1 MTSSD
6 GAQGRFGPLVL
17 VVLDGWGLRNER
29 DGNAIKLARTPTY
42 LELLDRFPHSSL
54 QASGEIVG
62 LPAGQMGN
70 SEVGH
75 ITMGAGRVVFQDL
88 TRIDKSV
95 FEDDF
100 FEKPALVEAMA
111 RCDGGA
117 HALHLIG
124 LVSPNGIHSHTRHL
138 YALVDMA
145 ARLNVQRLFV
155 QAFTDGR
162 DTSPAGGAGFVGEL
176 EQVMQNAGTG
186 RIASV
191 GGRYYGMDRDNR
203 WERTTKAYDAMMGAG
218 PAEAGPH
225 HHAGPHRATS
235 AVKFIRKSYE
245 AGVSDEFIEPGT
257 MVDAGGQ
264 PIGPIRA
271 GDSVIFF
278 NFRSDRARQLTRALA
293 FDDFDGFERRPHHPI
308 SMTTMT
314 QYDRTFT
321 FPVAFPPQ
329 SLSGSFA
336 EVMAGQHLTNLR
348 VAETEKYP
356 HVSYFFNCGIEK
368 PYPGEDRILVPSP
381 KVPTYDLQPE
391 MSAKGITDALVS
403 DVESRKH
410 DVIICN
416 FANADM
422 VGHTGNMDAAVKAV
436 ETIDHCL
443 GRIVR
448 AVRDAEGTLIVT
460 SDHGNAEEMWNTEL
474 NEPHTA
480 HTCNPVPVIVVENVK
495 GLRLREG
502 GSLRDIAPTMIG
514 ILGVPAPKEMTGTD
528 LRIL

>member
-1 MTSSD
+1 MKLK
-6 GAQGRFGPLVL
+6 GPLVL
-17 VVLDGWGLRNER
+17 VVLDGWGLR
-29 DGNAIKLARTPTY
+29 DGNAIKLARTPSY
-42 LELLDRFPHSSL
+42 LELLDRFAHSSL
-54 QASGEIVG
+54 QASSEYVG
-62 LPAGQMGN
+62 LPPGQMGN

-75 ITMGAGRVVFQDL
+75 ITMGAGRVVYQDL
-88 TRIDKSV
+88 TRIDKSIR
-95 FEDDF
+95 DGDF
-100 FEKPALVEAMA
+100 FEKPAFVDAMT
-111 RCDGGA
+111 RCQGDK

-138 YALVDMA
+138 YALIDMA
-145 ARLNVQRLFV
+145 ARHKVQRVFV

-162 DTSPAGGAGFVGEL
+162 DTSPAGGAGFFGEL
-176 EQVMQNAGTG
+176 EQVMNKAGTG

-203 WERTTKAYDAMMGAG
+203 WERTKKAYDSMVSGQA
-218 PAEAGPH
+218 PH
-225 HHAGPHRATS
+225 NRS
-235 AVKFIRKSYE
+235 AVDYIRKSYE
-245 AGVSDEFIEPGT
+245 SGVSDEFVEPAT
-257 MVDAGGQ
+257 IVDADDR
-264 PIGPIRA
+264 PIGPIR
-271 GDSVIFF
+271 DEDTVIFF

-293 FDDFDGFERRPHHPI
+293 LDDFDGFECNPRPKI
-308 SMTTMT
+308 QMTTMT

-329 SLSGSFA
+329 SLTGSFA
-336 EVMAGQHLTNLR
+336 EVLAAQNMTNLR

-391 MSAKGITDALVS
+391 MSAKGITDNLVS
-403 DVESRKH
+403 DVEARKH

-422 VGHTGNMDAAVKAV
+422 VGHTGNIDAAVTAV
-436 ETIDHCL
+436 ETIDQCL

-448 AVRDAEGTLIVT
+448 AVRDAEGVLLVT
-460 SDHGNAEEMWNTEL
+460 SDHGNAEEMWNTKL

-480 HTCNPVPVIVVENVK
+480 HTCNPVPVIVVQDVK
-495 GLRLREG
+495 GMRLREG
-502 GSLRDIAPTMIG
+502 GSLRDIAPTMLG
-514 ILGVPAPKEMTGTD
+514 ILGVPAPEEMTGED
-528 LRIL
+528 LRKE

>member
-1 MTSSD
+1 MKPFD
-6 GAQGRFGPLVL
+6 AAQGKLDGPLVL
-17 VVLDGWGLRNER
+17 VVLDGWGLREER
-29 DGNAIKLARTPTY
+29 AGNAIKLARTPSY
-42 LELLDRFPHSSL
+42 LELLDRYAHSSL
-54 QASGEIVG
+54 EASGEQVG

-75 ITMGAGRVVFQDL
+75 ITMGAGRIVYQDL

-95 FEDDF
+95 SDGDF
-100 FEKPALVEAMA
+100 LEKPALVDAMT
-111 RCDGGA
+111 RCQGDT
-117 HALHLIG
+117 HALHLVG

-138 YALVDMA
+138 CALVEMA
-145 ARLNVQRLFV
+145 ARYKLQRVFV
-155 QAFTDGR
+155 QGFTDGR
-162 DTSPAGGAGFVGEL
+162 DTSPAGGAGFFGEL
-176 EQVMQNAGTG
+176 DQVMNKAGTG

-203 WERTTKAYDAMMGAG
+203 WERTTKAYDSIVSGRA
-218 PAEAGPH
+218 PH
-225 HHAGPHRATS
+225 SRS
-235 AVKFIRKSYE
+235 AVEYIRKSYE
-245 AGVSDEFIEPGT
+245 AGVSDEFIVPGT
-257 MVDAGGQ
+257 IVDANDQ
-264 PIGPIRA
+264 PIGPIRD

-293 FDDFDGFERRPHHPI
+293 FDEFDGFERNPHPTVH
-308 SMTTMT
+308 MTTMT

-336 EVMAGQHLTNLR
+336 EVMAAQHMTNLR

-391 MSAKGITDALVS
+391 MSAKGITDNLVN
-403 DVESRKH
+403 DVEGRKH

-422 VGHTGNMDAAVKAV
+422 VGHTGNIDAAVTAV
-436 ETIDHCL
+436 ETIDQCL

-448 AVRDAEGTLIVT
+448 AVRDAGGVLLVT
-460 SDHGNAEEMWNTEL
+460 ADHGNAEEMWNSQL

-480 HTCNPVPVIVVENVK
+480 HTCNPVPVIVVQDVK
-495 GLRLREG
+495 GMRLREG
-502 GSLRDIAPTMIG
+502 GSLRDIAPTMLG
-514 ILGVPAPKEMTGTD
+514 ILGVPGPREMTGQD
-528 LRIL
+528 LRVL

>member
-1 MTSSD
+1 MKI
-6 GAQGRFGPLVL
+6 GGPLVL
-17 VVLDGWGLRNER
+17 VVLDGWGLRAER
-29 DGNAIKLARTPTY
+29 AGNAIELARTPTY
-42 LELLDRFPHSSL
+42 HELLDRFAHSSL
-54 QASGEIVG
+54 QASGEHVG
-62 LPAGQMGN
+62 LPQGQMGN

-88 TRIDKSV
+88 TRIDKSIS
-95 FEDDF
+95 EGDF
-100 FEKPALVEAMA
+100 FEKAALVDAMT
-111 RCDGGA
+111 RCQDDT
-117 HALHLIG
+117 HALHIVG

-138 YALVDMA
+138 HALIDMA
-145 ARLNVQRLFV
+145 ARYKLKRVFV
-155 QAFTDGR
+155 QGFTDGR
-162 DTSPAGGAGFVGEL
+162 DTSPAGGAGFFGEL
-176 EQVMQNAGTG
+176 EQVMSQAGTG

-191 GGRYYGMDRDNR
+191 GGRYYGMDRDHR
-203 WERTTKAYDAMMGAG
+203 WERTKKAYDVMVNGQG
-218 PAEAGPH
+218 P
-225 HHAGPHRATS
+225 RTRS
-235 AVKFIRKSYE
+235 AVDYIRHSYE

-257 MVDAGGQ
+257 IVDASNQ
-264 PIGPIRA
+264 PVGPIRG
-271 GDSVIFF
+271 GDSVVFF
-278 NFRSDRARQLTRALA
+278 NYRTDRTRQLTRALGLEQ
-293 FDDFDGFERRPHHPI
+293 FDGFDRGPHPTVH
-308 SMTTMT
+308 MTTMT

-336 EVMAGQHLTNLR
+336 EVMAEQGMTNLR

-391 MSAKGITDALVS
+391 MSARGITDNLVS
-403 DVESRKH
+403 DVEGRKH

-422 VGHTGNMDAAVKAV
+422 VGHTGNLDAAVAAV

-443 GRIVR
+443 GRVVK
-448 AVRDAEGTLIVT
+448 AVRDANGILLVT
-460 SDHGNAEEMWNTEL
+460 ADHGNAEEMWNSEL

-480 HTCNPVPVIVVENVK
+480 HTSNPVPVIVVQDLK
-495 GLRLREG
+495 GMALREG
-502 GSLRDIAPTMIG
+502 GSLRDVAPTMLG
-514 ILGVPAPKEMTGTD
+514 ILGVPAPKEMTGQD

>member
-1 MTSSD
+1 MKSP
-6 GAQGRFGPLVL
+6 AGPVVL
-17 VVLDGWGLRNER
+17 VVLDGWGLREER
-29 DGNAIKLARTPTY
+29 AGNAIKLARTPSY
-42 LELLDRFPHSSL
+42 LELLDRYAHSSL
-54 QASGEIVG
+54 QASSEYVG
-62 LPAGQMGN
+62 LPDGQMGN

-75 ITMGAGRVVFQDL
+75 ITMGAGRVVYQDL

-95 FEDDF
+95 KDGDF
-100 FEKPALVEAMA
+100 FEKQALVDAMT
-111 RCDGGA
+111 RCEGDK
-117 HALHLIG
+117 HALHIVG

-138 YALVDMA
+138 YALIEMA
-145 ARLNVQRLFV
+145 ARLKLQRVFV
-155 QAFTDGR
+155 QGFTDGR
-162 DTSPAGGAGFVGEL
+162 DTSPAGGAGFFGEL
-176 EQVMQNAGTG
+176 EQLMTKLGTG

-203 WERTTKAYDAMMGAG
+203 WERTKKAYDSMVNGQA
-218 PAEAGPH
+218 PH
-225 HHAGPHRATS
+225 SAS
-235 AVKFIRKSYE
+235 AVDYIRKSYE
-245 AGVSDEFIEPGT
+245 TGVSDEFVVPGT
-257 MVDAGGQ
+257 IVDGNDQAV
-264 PIGPIRA
+264 GPIRE
-271 GDSVIFF
+271 GDSIIFF

-293 FDDFDGFERRPHHPI
+293 LDNFDGFERNRYEKIH
-308 SMTTMT
+308 MTTMT

-336 EVMAGQHLTNLR
+336 EVIAAQKMTNLR

-391 MSAKGITDALVS
+391 MSAKGITDNLVT
-403 DVESRKH
+403 DVEGRKH

-422 VGHTGNMDAAVKAV
+422 VGHTGNIDAAIMAV
-436 ETIDHCL
+436 ETIDQCL

-448 AVRDAEGTLIVT
+448 AVHDAEGVLIVT
-460 SDHGNAEEMWNTEL
+460 SDHGNAEEMWNTQL

-480 HTCNPVPVIVVENVK
+480 HTCNPVPVIIVQDVK
-495 GLRLREG
+495 GMRLREG
-502 GSLRDIAPTMIG
+502 GSLRDIAPTMLG

-528 LRIL
+528 LRIV

>member
-1 MTSSD
+1 MTPS
-6 GAQGRFGPLVL
+6 AQGRPGGPLVL
-17 VVLDGWGLRNER
+17 VVLDGWGLREER

-42 LELLDRFPHSSL
+42 LELLDRFSHSSL
-54 QASGEIVG
+54 QASGEYVG
-62 LPAGQMGN
+62 LPQGQMGN

-75 ITMGAGRVVFQDL
+75 ITMGAGRIVYQDL

-95 FEDDF
+95 KDGDF
-100 FEKPALVEAMA
+100 FEKPALVDAMT
-111 RCDGGA
+111 RCQDDK
-117 HALHLIG
+117 HALHLVG

-138 YALVDMA
+138 YALIEMA
-145 ARLNVQRLFV
+145 ARYKLERVFV

-162 DTSPAGGAGFVGEL
+162 DTSPNGGAGFVGEL
-176 EQVMQNAGTG
+176 ERTMAKAGSG
-186 RIASV
+186 RVASV
-191 GGRYYGMDRDNR
+191 GGRYYGMDRDHR
-203 WERTTKAYDAMMGAG
+203 WERTKKAFDSMVGGRG
-218 PAEAGPH
+218 P
-225 HHAGPHRATS
+225 RSRS
-235 AVKFIRKSYE
+235 AVEYIRKSYE
-245 AGVSDEFIEPGT
+245 AGVTDEFIEPGT
-257 MVDAGGQ
+257 IVDANEQ
-264 PIGPIRA
+264 PIGPIGD

-293 FDDFDGFERRPHHPI
+293 LDHFDGFERNPHRRI
-308 SMTTMT
+308 DMSTMT

-321 FPVAFPPQ
+321 FPVGFPPQ
-329 SLSGSFA
+329 SLTGSFA
-336 EVMAGQHLTNLR
+336 EVMAAQQMTNLR

-381 KVPTYDLQPE
+381 KVATYDLQPE
-391 MSAKGITDALVS
+391 MSAKGITDNLVN
-403 DVESRKH
+403 DVEGRKH

-422 VGHTGNMDAAVKAV
+422 VGHTGNLEAAVAAV
-436 ETIDHCL
+436 ETIDGCL

-448 AVRDAEGTLIVT
+448 AVRDADGILIVT
-460 SDHGNAEEMWNTEL
+460 SDHGNAEEMWNAQL

-480 HTCNPVPVIVVENVK
+480 HTSNPVPVIVVQDVK
-495 GLRLREG
+495 GMRLREG

-528 LRIL
+528 LRLL